1 MGQILYAAQ
10 GGADRPRHA
19 PCMTSGS
26 GPFSFRAIYCFL
38 RRPSRRPSF
47 SFESV
52 FCFSIVSWLLN
63 LKNFFLLFLSI
74 RFPFLSHLLL
84 KYIYAVLKKF
94 RFTNFF
100 FVLSRIQRGNSNGAR
115 FPLNLWGIHLLGY
128 RYREL

>member
-38 RRPSRRPSF
+38 RRPPRRPSF

-63 LKNFFLLFLSI
+63 LKIFFLLFFIYYVSFSFPSSI
-74 RFPFLSHLLL
+74 
-84 KYIYAVLKKF
+84 KIYLCSSQK
-94 RFTNFF
+94 
-100 FVLSRIQRGNSNGAR
+100 I
-115 FPLNLWGIHLLGY
+115 
-128 RYREL
+128 